1 MQMDDPWVQAPLTGL
16 VFLVLYVALGT
27 LLFSESLTDSAL
39 LGGIG
44 AVVFT
49 FVYGVYLNRIR

>member
-1 MQMDDPWVQAPLTGL
+1 MQLDDPWVQAPLTGL
-16 VFLVLYVALGT
+16 AFLVIYVALGT
-27 LLFSESLTDSAL
+27 LLFGESLADSAL

-44 AVVFT
+44 SVVFT

>member
-27 LLFSESLTDSAL
+27 LLFSESLADSAL